1 MWHDVSMYGPLVK
14 RLREENK
21 VTQEQLAN
29 LIGVSRPTL
38 TLLESEDKE
47 LTISQAKII
56 CDHFQISLESFL
68 RGDLKPSVEVNL
80 EASTVEIDQDRETLR
95 ISVPQE
101 KIAVFKEVLLYI
113 LNKVGGKPNVGQ
125 TVLYKLLYFID
136 FDFYEKFEEQLIGAK
151 YIRNHHGPTPVEF
164 KKIISQM
171 IEDNDIEE
179 VKSEFFSYSQTKY
192 LPRKKADLSII
203 SGSEKEHIDAELDR
217 LSDLTATELSDL
229 SHKDVPWITALQGEI
244 LDYEAVFYR
253 TSETSQR
260 APDEAEL

>member
-1 MWHDVSMYGPLVK
+1 MYGQLVK

-21 VTQEQLAN
+21 VTQEQLAS

-38 TLLESEDKE
+38 TLLEIGDKE

-56 CDHFQISLESFL
+56 CDYFQISLEGFL
-68 RGDLKPSVEVNL
+68 RGELKSSVEVSL
-80 EASTVEIDQDRETLR
+80 ESAVAEDFSKETLR

-136 FDFYEKFEEQLIGAK
+136 FDFYEKFEKQLIGAK

-164 KKIISQM
+164 KKIVNQM
-171 IEDNDIEE
+171 VKDNELEE
-179 VKSEFFSYSQTKY
+179 VKSEFFSYPQTKY
-192 LPRKKADLSII
+192 LPRKKADLSVI
-203 SGSEKEHIDAELDR
+203 SGLEKEHIDAELDR
-217 LSDLTATELSDL
+217 LSDLTAAELSDL
-229 SHKDVPWITALQGEI
+229 SHKDVPWITALQGEF
-244 LDYEAVFYR
+244 LDYETVFYR
-253 TSETSQR
+253 TDETPQR
-260 APDEAEL
+260 ALDEADL